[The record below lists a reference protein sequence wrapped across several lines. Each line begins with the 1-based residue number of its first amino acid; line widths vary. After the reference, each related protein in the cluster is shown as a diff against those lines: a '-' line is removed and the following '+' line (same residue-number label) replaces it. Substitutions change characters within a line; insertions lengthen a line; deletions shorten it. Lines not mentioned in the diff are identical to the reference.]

1 MSIYVYHYLV
11 YLLCIIYNI
20 YIYTLLNIIYIHYSI
35 YQPRI
40 HTGSGPKKKKKT
52 QLTIPVPPPV
62 WPSSAHFLPRPA
74 MFAPKKSVVNPGN
87 QKSE

>member
-40 HTGSGPKKKKKT
+40 HTGSGPKKKKNST
-52 QLTIPVPPPV
+52 YD
-62 WPSSAHFLPRPA
+62 PSPTACVAVFCTFSSKACDVCTKKKCGKSRK
-74 MFAPKKSVVNPGN
+74 PK
-87 QKSE
+87 E